1 TATSGHRLPTQ
12 YFLAAAC
19 VLAAILLMMVGEH
32 IDRRQR
38 RAVDRASAGI
48 VSIDA
53 SRLDPA
59 HNGRLV
65 HVTGNVAAS
74 APIVDPDT

>member
-1 TATSGHRLPTQ
+1 MLNIGKGSLGCRQPDGIRAMNSTATSGHRLPTQ

-48 VSIDA
+48 VSI
-53 SRLDPA
+53 
-59 HNGRLV
+59 
-65 HVTGNVAAS
+65 
-74 APIVDPDT
+74 